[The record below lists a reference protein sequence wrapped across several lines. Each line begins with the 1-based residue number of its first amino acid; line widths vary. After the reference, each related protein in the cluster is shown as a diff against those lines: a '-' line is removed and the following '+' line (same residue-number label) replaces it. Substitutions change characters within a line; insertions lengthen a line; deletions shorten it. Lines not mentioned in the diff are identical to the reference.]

1 MSLCLTQRSTTCGLE
16 QLTGP
21 LCHDTIMTVG
31 CCQELSNLGQ
41 CRMGRCQC
49 RCRSCAGISPCL
61 PISFGRADPGLE
73 ATPDAKQRK
82 LAAICDNSRHKRGR
96 AASLTM
102 LIHPCQLL
110 ARLAL
115 KSLWRVSAK

>member
-1 MSLCLTQRSTTCGLE
+1 MDGWGAVNAAVAHALAFPR
-16 QLTGP
+16 
-21 LCHDTIMTVG
+21 V
-31 CCQELSNLGQ
+31 
-41 CRMGRCQC
+41 
-49 RCRSCAGISPCL
+49 SPFL
-61 PISFGRADPGLE
+61 LAEPTPGLE
-73 ATPDAKQRK
+73 ATSDAIQRK

-115 KSLWRVSAK
+115 ESLWRVSAK